1 MLKFFRFCVIGV
13 ANTCLNYLVFY
24 LCLVQYDIHVLLAGA
39 IGFSSAIF
47 PAYLLNRVWSFKSDS
62 PFFLGLIKYTLI
74 NIVTLMVH
82 LFVIWI
88 VTSVF
93 DITAIWSQAFGIV
106 ITTPIS
112 FFLLCRFIFHQNIVD
127 RGLIKNG

>member
-24 LCLVQYDIHVLLAGA
+24 LSLVQYDIDVLLAGA
-39 IGFSSAIF
+39 IGFSSSIF
-47 PAYLLNRVWSFKSDS
+47 PAYLLNRAWSFKSNS
-62 PFFLGLIKYTLI
+62 PFFLGFIKYILI

-82 LFVIWI
+82 LITMWI

-93 DITAIWSQAFGIV
+93 GITAIWSQAFGIV
-106 ITTPIS
+106 VTTPIN
-112 FFLLCRFIFHQNIVD
+112 FFLLRRFIFHQNIAD
-127 RGLIKNG
+127 RGLI

>member
-47 PAYLLNRVWSFKSDS
+47 PAYLLNRAWSFKSNS
-62 PFFLGLIKYTLI
+62 PFFLGLIKYILL

-82 LFVIWI
+82 LIILWI

-93 DITAIWSQAFGIV
+93 GITAIWSQAFGIV
-106 ITTPIS
+106 VTTPIN
-112 FFLLCRFIFHQNIVD
+112 FFLLRRFIFHQNIAV
-127 RGLIKNG
+127 RGFI